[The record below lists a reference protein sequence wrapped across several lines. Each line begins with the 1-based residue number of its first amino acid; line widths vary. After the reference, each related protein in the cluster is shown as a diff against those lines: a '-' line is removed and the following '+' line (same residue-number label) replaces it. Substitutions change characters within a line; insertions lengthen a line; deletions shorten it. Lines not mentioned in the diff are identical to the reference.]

1 MSYGTTAGSSGRPT
15 RPRCS
20 SRSTSTAPGHTDVS
34 TGVGFYDHMLASFGK
49 HGLFDLTVQV
59 EGDLHIDAHHTVED
73 TAIALGQA
81 FAQAAGDKAGTRRFG
96 DALIPMDECL
106 VQAAVDLSGRPY
118 LVHQRAR
125 RRAAD
130 HRPRLRDHADP
141 ARLRV
146 VHLSRRD
153 RAARHRASR
162 PRLAPRH
169 RGAVQGGRPRAARRR
184 RARPARAGRPVHQGR
199 AVART
204 QTRRRPR
211 LRVGQSPLGA
221 ARARTGRAPTSR

>member
-1 MSYGTTAGSSGRPT
+1 MSRTGPHRARDHA
-15 RPRCS
+15 RRRCS
-20 SRSTSTAPGHTDVS
+20 SRSTSTASGRTDVS
-34 TGVGFYDHMLASFGK
+34 TGVGFYDHMLSSFGK

-96 DALIPMDECL
+96 DALDPDGR
-106 VQAAVDLSGRPY
+106 VPGAGGRRPVRPAVPRAP
-118 LVHQRAR
+118 RAR
-125 RRAAD
+125 RRAAH

-146 VHLSRRD
+146 VRLPRGD
-153 RAARHRASR
+153 RAARQRARR

-169 RGAVQGGRPRAARRR
+169 RGAVQGGGPRAARGR
-184 RARPARAGRPVHQGR
+184 RARPAGAGRAVDQGR
-199 AVART
+199 A
-204 QTRRRPR
+204 
-211 LRVGQSPLGA
+211 L
-221 ARARTGRAPTSR
+221 